1 MKLGKGFEM
10 EFLTFFGSTLDFF
23 KDVSIK
29 YPQFHLDFW
38 LIFGFI
44 GQAMFTMRF
53 LIQWIASEKRKE
65 SVIPVSFW
73 YFSLAGGLIVLS
85 YAIHRLD
92 PVFILAYL
100 PGNFIY
106 LRNLYFLY
114 KKKRVHSHSA
124 QIIKVGCYGEQTDGL
139 AEKDSKGSALYWSFL
154 VRGFAKPQFPWILIG
169 MILIL
174 AGQLATIFTS
184 VRLKISI

>member
-1 MKLGKGFEM
+1 MDSL
-10 EFLTFFGSTLDFF
+10 LFFGFTVNFLRDLSL
-23 KDVSIK
+23 K
-29 YPQFHLDFW
+29 YPQFQLDFW

-53 LIQWIASEKRKE
+53 IVQWIASEKKKE

-85 YAIHRLD
+85 YAIHRMD

-106 LRNLYFLY
+106 FRNLYLIY
-114 KKKRVHSHSA
+114 KKKRSSTPLP
-124 QIIKVGCYGEQTDGL
+124 K
-139 AEKDSKGSALYWSFL
+139 
-154 VRGFAKPQFPWILIG
+154 
-169 MILIL
+169 
-174 AGQLATIFTS
+174 
-184 VRLKISI
+184 